1 MPDGDTLGVMG
12 RRNNIMAGAFV
23 LASVLLAVWVSFLLA
38 GRGPMAGSRRFTVRF
53 TLSQGAMGLK
63 NGSALLLA
71 GQQVGQV
78 IEVRFDQV
86 DSEAAK
92 GLPLHVDV
100 LVEMRRDL
108 ALFENAA
115 IHLEKPLLGNMS
127 SLNIVSIGDAATVAA
142 PQHGTPTL
150 DDGDIVLGRVAPPAF
165 LADAGFGPEQADQ
178 IRSSIAAAQAGIKQ
192 VTEMIDRLSPKLESG
207 AEDGRVL
214 IADLRTNMAEWSKR
228 IGAASAN
235 IETASARLTP
245 LLESVEQG
253 VAEGRQAI
261 RDVDATVTDIRA
273 AVTDN
278 RGRIDNV
285 IKDLESLTGKLDR
298 DSVRLLNEA
307 LADGRESLRTF
318 ADAIGRISGVVGEQ
332 TPNLR
337 RTLSNLRLMSDQLKL
352 TAVEVRSQ
360 PWRLLHRPTTKE
372 LESQVLYDATR
383 SYAEA
388 ASDLRAASESLET
401 VAAGKPSASAGDL
414 DSLTQ
419 RVREALSSYRQAER
433 YLLDKLVDESA
444 KK

>member
-1 MPDGDTLGVMG
+1 MLGGDTLGVMG

-23 LASVLLAVWVSFLLA
+23 LAGVLLAVWVSFLLA

-78 IEVRFDQV
+78 TQVRFDQV
-86 DSEAAK
+86 DNDAAK

-108 ALFENAA
+108 GLFENAA

-127 SLNIVSIGDAATVAA
+127 SLNIVSIGDPKTVAA
-142 PQHGTPTL
+142 PQHGGPTL

-178 IRSSIAAAQAGIKQ
+178 IRSSISAAQAGIKQ
-192 VTEMIDRLSPKLESG
+192 VTEMIDRLGPKLESG

-214 IADLRTNMAEWSKR
+214 IADLRTNMADWSKR

-261 RDVDATVTDIRA
+261 RDINATVVDIRA
-273 AVTDN
+273 AVSDN

-401 VAAGKPSASAGDL
+401 VAAGKPAASVTDL
-414 DSLTQ
+414 ESLTQ

-433 YLLDKLVDESA
+433 YLLDKLVEESE